1 MRDKLSIEEDLIA
14 DSAEDLNSYAYT
26 QLPKETRRQKPILLI
41 LSDFKR
47 LI

>member
-26 QLPKETRRQKPILLI
+26 QLPKVTRRQKAHFINL
-41 LSDFKR
+41 KR
-47 LI
+47 L